1 MDQIQDR
8 RKNGVGKQKI
18 SHNYNQ
24 LAEKYNI
31 SLHVAISCVIQLIDF
46 N

>member
-1 MDQIQDR
+1 MDQIQDG

-18 SHNYNQ
+18 SHKYNQ
-24 LAEKYNI
+24 LAEKYN
-31 SLHVAISCVIQLIDF
+31 SLHVPISCVIQLSDF